1 MSNSSNKEKILT
13 IVTAGVCV
21 ALSVVLSN
29 IKLFEMPM
37 GGSVTAASCL
47 PLIVFAM
54 AFGPVWGIVA
64 SLVYAVIQTILGM
77 EWFVTPFQMF
87 LDYGLGYASL
97 GITGFAALKNE
108 DRLKIK
114 SPIKRFASAGIVK
127 AIIFTVISYVVRW
140 FCSVLSGVIFY
151 AEYAPEGMNP
161 WVYSMSYNGSFLAAD
176 LAVLLAIMVA
186 LFAVLS
192 KPAYKVYDN

>member
-1 MSNSSNKEKILT
+1 MANTSNKEKILT
-13 IVTAGVCV
+13 IVTAGLCV
-21 ALSVVLSN
+21 ALSVVLSEV
-29 IKLFEMPM
+29 KLFEMPM

-54 AFGPVWGIVA
+54 AFGPVWGLIA
-64 SLVYAVIQTILGM
+64 SVVFAIIQVVLGM

-97 GITGFAALKNE
+97 GIAGFAALKSE
-108 DRLKIK
+108 DRLKIRN
-114 SPIKRFASAGIVK
+114 PIKRFARAGLGK
-127 AIIFTVISYVVRW
+127 AIVFSVIAYIVRW

-161 WVYSMSYNGSFLAAD
+161 WVYSMTYNGSFMAVD
-176 LAVLLAIMVA
+176 LAVCIAVMVA
-186 LFAVLS
+186 LFFVIGSATNKS
-192 KPAYKVYDN
+192 KNS